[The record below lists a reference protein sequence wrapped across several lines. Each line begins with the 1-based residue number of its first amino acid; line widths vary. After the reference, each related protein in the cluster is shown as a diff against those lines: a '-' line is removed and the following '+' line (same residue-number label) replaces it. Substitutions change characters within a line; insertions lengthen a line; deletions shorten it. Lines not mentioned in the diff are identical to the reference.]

1 MSNQK
6 IKKRLLNA
14 FLVGI
19 LSGSAGIAI
28 GCSDFILTP
37 SSVPPEIMTNGEIY
51 NPAVSARTMDFTIN
65 LAWFMETQKTGLTLV
80 SSRPGSLHANP
91 ISWQTKYKLVG
102 FRGAHSLSKDGQY
115 FDGMNEKGLSA
126 ALLWLDR
133 TWPEG
138 RRSGYPGPK
147 EGTLNLSIKYV
158 VNFILSQ
165 CDSVACAVS
174 LLKNEERGPIVFGEA
189 ITFAGIIL
197 TNLPLHLVLHD
208 ANNKSAVVEWYNG
221 KEFIYDESN
230 KQYNPDTIRVLTNDP
245 SFIDQ
250 TSAAREFSAVT
261 RRNHFKE
268 SSNDITKPEDKFLPG
283 DSSSGSRFVRLY
295 KLNKAMGGKASE
307 CYAPEYPYSLIDT
320 CQKPPLWRVQLANK
334 IIARA
339 EEVYGEYPDKN
350 PVSLISGQDAYFH
363 TNFTVIRDHSN
374 QNLYVRGVY
383 NSTLRKVSLKE
394 LFNKMDTTSKN
405 LYQYVDP
412 LPNGECPS
420 TESAGID
427 YKLMCFQN
435 VNSLF
440 TESLP
445 DQ

>member
-1 MSNQK
+1 MSKLK
-6 IKKRLLNA
+6 ITKGLINTLIVGLL
-14 FLVGI
+14 F
-19 LSGSAGIAI
+19 GSTGIAI

-37 SSVPPEIMTNGEIY
+37 SSVPPELTPTGEIY
-51 NPAVSARTMDFTIN
+51 NPVVSARTMDFTIN
-65 LAWFMETQKTGLTLV
+65 LAWFMETQKTGLTMV
-80 SSRPGSLHANP
+80 SSRPGLAHANP
-91 ISWQTKYKLVG
+91 ISWKTKYKLVG
-102 FRGAHSLSKDGQY
+102 FRGAYSLSSDGQY

-133 TWPEG
+133 TWPENKD
-138 RRSGYPGPK
+138 SGYPGPK
-147 EGTLNLSIKYV
+147 TGNLNLSIKYV
-158 VNFILSQ
+158 VSFVLSQ
-165 CDSVACAVS
+165 CDTVSCAVS
-174 LLKNEERGPIVFGEA
+174 LFKNEEIGPIVFGEA
-189 ITFAGIIL
+189 IKFAGITI

-208 ANNKSAVVEWYNG
+208 ADNKSAVIEWYNG

-245 SFIDQ
+245 SFISQ
-250 TSAAREFSAVT
+250 TTAARQFSALT
-261 RRNHFKE
+261 RKNHFKA
-268 SSNDITKPEDKFLPG
+268 SPNDVTTPDDKFLPG
-283 DSSSGSRFVRLY
+283 DSSSGSRFVRLF

-307 CYAPEYPYSLIDT
+307 CYAPEYPYSLINT

-339 EEVYGEYPDKN
+339 EEVYGEYPDAN
-350 PVSLISGQDAYFH
+350 PLGILTSQDAYFH

-394 LFNKMDTTSKN
+394 LFKKMDSTSKN

-420 TESAGID
+420 TDSAGIS

-435 VNSLF
+435 VNGLF
-440 TESLP
+440 SEALP

>member
-1 MSNQK
+1 MSK
-6 IKKRLLNA
+6 IGIKKKLINTL
-14 FLVGI
+14 LVG
-19 LSGSAGIAI
+19 LLFGSTGIAI

-37 SSVPPEIMTNGEIY
+37 SSVPPELTPNGEIY
-51 NPAVSARTMDFTIN
+51 NPVVSARTMDFTIN
-65 LAWFMETQKTGLTLV
+65 LAWFMETQKTGITMV
-80 SSRPGSLHANP
+80 SSRPGIAHANP
-91 ISWQTKYKLVG
+91 ISWKTKYKLVG
-102 FRGAHSLSKDGQY
+102 FRGAYSLSSDGQY

-133 TWPEG
+133 TWPENKD
-138 RRSGYPGPK
+138 SGYPGPK
-147 EGTLNLSIKYV
+147 TGNLNLSIKYV
-158 VNFILSQ
+158 VNFVLSQ
-165 CDSVACAVS
+165 CDTVSCAVS
-174 LLKNEERGPIVFGEA
+174 LFKNEEIGPIVFGEA
-189 ITFAGIIL
+189 IKFAGITI

-208 ANNKSAVVEWYNG
+208 ADNKSAVIEWYNG

-245 SFIDQ
+245 SFISQ
-250 TSAAREFSAVT
+250 TTAARQFSALT
-261 RRNHFKE
+261 RKNHFKA
-268 SSNDITKPEDKFLPG
+268 SSNDVTTPDDKFLPG
-283 DSSSGSRFVRLY
+283 DSSSGSRFVRLF

-307 CYAPEYPYSLIDT
+307 CYAPEYPYSLINT

-339 EEVYGEYPDKN
+339 EEVYGEYPDAN
-350 PVSLISGQDAYFH
+350 PLGILTSQDAYFH
-363 TNFTVIRDHSN
+363 TNFTVIRDHTN

-394 LFNKMDTTSKN
+394 LFKKMDSTSKN

-420 TESAGID
+420 TDSAGIN

-440 TESLP
+440 SEALP